1 MNARQITAIVI
12 VAAIVILSGVL
23 IATQSHESDEDG
35 KTIGVAWRTNQSSES
50 FVNTV
55 RSLQAAG
62 GNVVILGQV
71 VSYDLHYD
79 SSMKLTEGIDVNG
92 MLDLW
97 AADII
102 KDTTWGNSNVKEVL
116 KDIDFVVFP
125 GGDDISS
132 TLYAEPQEWAGP
144 EEDKQFD
151 PERDVSDYIAMS
163 YCLDKDIPF
172 VAICRGMQMLSV
184 VSGAKMAQDIPNYF
198 EEHSAEYHDEHRNRM
213 PYPGG
218 YRDYA
223 SHDVVLTE
231 GSMIHKVM
239 GKTYLQ
245 GCPSWHHQM
254 VISVEGTKLVVTGL
268 TDTDGI
274 QVIESVQRTDK
285 VCAFGVQ
292 YHPEASVVKNL
303 DDIPN
308 KGDYMSY
315 EDAIALFE
323 WIVAYP

>member
-1 MNARQITAIVI
+1 MNARQATAIVI
-12 VAAIVILSGVL
+12 VATIMVLSGLL
-23 IATQSHESDEDG
+23 IAQPPESDEDG
-35 KTIGVAWRTNQSSES
+35 QTIGVAWRTNMSSES

-55 RSLQAAG
+55 RSLQEAG
-62 GNVVILGQV
+62 GNVVIMEQV
-71 VSYDLHYD
+71 VSYDLDYNG
-79 SSMKLTEGIDVNG
+79 SMKLTEGIDSNG

-102 KDTTWGNSNVKEVL
+102 KDSTWSNSNVKEVL
-116 KDIDFVVFP
+116 KGIDFVVFP

-132 TLYAEPQEWAGP
+132 TLYAKPQEWAGP

-163 YCLDKDIPF
+163 YCLDMDIPF

-184 VSGAKMAQDIPNYF
+184 VSGAEMAQDIPTYF
-198 EEHSAEYHDEHRNRM
+198 NEQSAEYHDEHRNQM

-223 SHDVVLTE
+223 SHDVLITE

-239 GKTYLQ
+239 GKTHLR

-254 VISVEGTKLVVTGL
+254 VVSVEGTQLRIAGL
-268 TDTDGI
+268 TDTNGI
-274 QVIESVQRTDK
+274 QVIESVERMDK
-285 VCAFGVQ
+285 TCAFGVQ

-308 KGDYMSY
+308 KDDYMSY

-323 WIVAYP
+323 WIVAYR